1 MNCYVEFE
9 FSIQFKKHKNEDL
22 PFCNDLA
29 LKLGVG
35 EGGHF
40 FLPFGGM
47 LVIPDDDIAF
57 LSTWDCWCI
66 ICIDEEG
73 ADDEADVAT
82 GISPNLYHVQ
92 CQILVTT
99 INYLLLGH

>member
-1 MNCYVEFE
+1 MWYSWNLILHQDSKV
-9 FSIQFKKHKNEDL
+9 DL

-47 LVIPDDDIAF
+47 LFIPDDDIAF
-57 LSTWDCWCI
+57 FSTWDCWCI
-66 ICIDEEG
+66 ICNDEVW

-82 GISPNLYHVQ
+82 GMSLNLCHVH
-92 CQILVTT
+92 
-99 INYLLLGH
+99 NGKF

>member
-1 MNCYVEFE
+1 MDCKV
-9 FSIQFKKHKNEDL
+9 DL

-47 LVIPDDDIAF
+47 LVIPDC
-57 LSTWDCWCI
+57 WDCWCI
-66 ICIDEEG
+66 ICIDEVV
-73 ADDEADVAT
+73 ADDEAEVAT
-82 GISPNLYHVQ
+82 GMSPNLYHVYN
-92 CQILVTT
+92 VKFE
-99 INYLLLGH
+99 